1 MFILFQN
8 IEPCS
13 RMGIM
18 VKATL
23 STTLFF
29 GLYMSNISSIEAK
42 TPIYCETTQIL
53 QTAQHQMTRQRNEKF
68 RITVSNGVVEF
79 GINGF
84 TGGTNKF
91 QISNYLGTNNWQ
103 SNYDRFYISFLN
115 GDLYFS
121 ATFPQSSKAVS
132 AQCKIY

>member
-1 MFILFQN
+1 MFIVFQSS
-8 IEPCS
+8 EFCS
-13 RMGIM
+13 RVRIM

-23 STTLFF
+23 STMLFF
-29 GLYMSNISSIEAK
+29 GLSMSNISSIEAK
-42 TPIYCETTQIL
+42 TAIYCETTQIL
-53 QTAQHQMTRQRNEKF
+53 QTTQHQMIRQKNEKF
-68 RITVSNGVVEF
+68 RMTVSNGVVEF

-91 QISNYLGTNNWQ
+91 KISKYLETNSWQ

-115 GDLYFS
+115 GDFYFS

-132 AQCKIY
+132 ARCKMY